1 MYCFN
6 SSSTHNSS
14 QETASLS
21 ISYQT
26 ARQSL
31 IVSR

>member
-6 SSSTHNSS
+6 SPSTHNSS
-14 QETASLS
+14 LGTASLL

-26 ARQSL
+26 TRQGL

>member
-1 MYCFN
+1 MYYFN
-6 SSSTHNSS
+6 SPSTHNSS
-14 QETASLS
+14 LGTASLS
-21 ISYQT
+21 ISYQA